1 MSHTSSIFWERG
13 SNKSKRKSMKWSE
26 MEDLD
31 LGRTF
36 HSLVVPIYMY
46 KDMLAPVLLLVSI
59 FGWCKE
65 PHFQI
70 FLGTWL

>member
-1 MSHTSSIFWERG
+1 
-13 SNKSKRKSMKWSE
+13 MKWSE

-65 PHFQI
+65 PHFLI

>member
-1 MSHTSSIFWERG
+1 
-13 SNKSKRKSMKWSE
+13 MKWSE

-46 KDMLAPVLLLVSI
+46 KDRLAPVPLLVSM
-59 FGWCKE
+59 FGGCNE
-65 PHFQI
+65 PHFEH